1 MRKAQSFAKKITE
14 WELLNA
20 NIKPHLPEMPYL
32 QEIVTELESLI
43 AEAKG
48 LDSQQEVARGQLQD
62 LVQKRQEAEKQG
74 ESLRRRAA
82 SHLKGSFGF
91 NSNELVKFG
100 VRPRKTGTRGPN
112 SKSRKKPAGQPP
124 VNPAPE
130 A

>member
-14 WELLNA
+14 WELLNV
-20 NIKPHLPEMPYL
+20 NIKPHLQEMPFL
-32 QEIVTELESLI
+32 QEIVTELEGLI

-62 LVQKRQEAEKQG
+62 FVQKRQEAEKRG
-74 ESLRRRAA
+74 ETLRRRAA

-100 VRPRKTGTRGPN
+100 VRPRKTGSRGPN
-112 SKSRKKPAGQPP
+112 KNKRKPAEQPP
-124 VNPAPE
+124 VNPAHQ